1 MDYRLF
7 SRAGYTGER
16 DPLRPTMPLHPPR
29 LTHLLQAVLAF
40 ALLCAGLVH
49 AQAHPLQERIWDTR
63 NRSFVSAETLHQ
75 HAATSTYVLLGE
87 LHDSVLHHRLQLEM
101 LRALD
106 ARGLKPALAMEQF
119 DAEHQAALSAAQA
132 TGERDADKLAD
143 AGRLDRR
150 GWNWP
155 LYRDLVAFAGERGWP
170 LIAANLSRSEARDI
184 ALGKVT
190 PTLPPADAAQLA
202 ALEDA
207 LVRGHC
213 GYRLPPQQMARLV
226 AAQRARDARMAVA
239 LEAAARHAAPVVF
252 ITGSGHVHRGHAVP
266 RYLKDERSVLV
277 IAFIEVDA
285 ARNLPQDYAL
295 AGYDYAWFTAA
306 TPREDPC
313 KGGPLGAAIPG
324 GR

>member
-1 MDYRLF
+1 
-7 SRAGYTGER
+7 
-16 DPLRPTMPLHPPR
+16 MPLHPLHR
-29 LTHLLQAVLAF
+29 THLIKAALAF

-49 AQAHPLQERIWDTR
+49 AQPHPLNNRIWDVR
-63 NRSFVSAETLHQ
+63 SQSFVSADSLYEQ
-75 HAATSTYVLLGE
+75 AAKSTYVLLGE
-87 LHDSVLHHRLQLEM
+87 LHDSAVHHRLQLEV

-119 DAEHQAALSAAQA
+119 DTGHQAALSTAQA
-132 TGERDADKLAD
+132 AGERDAEKLAD

-170 LIAANLSRSEARDI
+170 LIAANLSRTEARDI

-190 PTLPPADAAQLA
+190 PVLPPGDAAQIT

-213 GYRLPPQQMARLV
+213 GYRPPREQLDRLV
-226 AAQRARDARMAVA
+226 AAQRARDARMTAA
-239 LEAAARHAAPVVF
+239 LEAAARHATPVVF
-252 ITGSGHVHRGHAVP
+252 ITGAGHVHRGHAVP
-266 RYLKDERSVLV
+266 RYLMDGRSVLA
-277 IAFIEVDA
+277 IAFVEVDA
-285 ARNLPQDYAL
+285 ERNSPQDYAL

-313 KGGPLGAAIPG
+313 KGPMGAAIPG
-324 GR
+324 SR